1 MPSNSQK
8 MKCVGNC
15 LVGDEIGVVEFVC
28 DLDKCKGAC
37 CIEGDAG
44 APILESEVGEI
55 EDALDAVK
63 PYMTEKGRQEV
74 EANGILDWDA
84 AGNMVTPLVE
94 GRECVFAVFDG
105 DIALCAIEQAYND
118 GKTTFKKPISC
129 HLYPIRVTELF
140 EEEQALNYHKWQ
152 ICKPAL
158 KNGKKLNVPLYIF
171 LKEPLVRAY
180 GEQWYKDLEKEFEN
194 E

>member
-1 MPSNSQK
+1 

-15 LVGDEIGVVEFVC
+15 LVGDEIGIVEFVC

-118 GKTTFKKPISC
+118 GKTSFKKPISC

-180 GEQWYKDLEKEFEN
+180 GEQWYNDLKKEFEN